1 MTLSKKFESGLGPT
15 TSSNSIGIQAEVPI
29 NISGNSSNILFSS
42 SPSPLRC
49 KDYLVQLQK
58 SLKAKEAEV
67 AETRRIAEECRA
79 NGHDTSVASSLTDL
93 TPRSGGALE
102 RSDGESITS
111 GSDSSNSN
119 GSKKLN
125 KRKSV
130 DFHVTQNEGESGKR
144 AKQVTSSSAADSVE
158 TSTGGDENDGPPG
171 GRNITFGKEQTSV
184 SMSDMTDS
192 NKSEAGDKKRKEHP
206 TSTAAE
212 EEADDAGA
220 ENNHNFDSISS
231 ISSTA
236 AVVRGL
242 GGSQNS
248 PKTRPSG
255 SRRQR
260 AQGGGSQPDDT
271 QQPGREKLLPIDEGR
286 DNANGSTPVVAAG
299 QSSSEDADRSRSAE
313 VEADEDQGDKVK
325 EVPSSPQ
332 PHPKK
337 KKRPRGSST
346 FHLDYREVF
355 LKSNVPQLVASLNG
369 RVVAWNDFLLSATG
383 LGARDAGNL
392 TVFGMVESDQLSE
405 LYAMV
410 SKALAYR
417 PAPSGG
423 GDAGGGAS
431 SSDAPA
437 DDEGDT
443 TWRSITL
450 RCAPFRYSPKSFT
463 KLAEGEKK
471 MTKPGPLYMN
481 ITLMGDEDPG
491 KRCFHCVL
499 TDSPGEGGRVGGVTP
514 GLFDLIGRVKE
525 KSR

>member
-1 MTLSKKFESGLGPT
+1 MFESGLGPT
-15 TSSNSIGIQAEVPI
+15 TSSNSIGIQAEVSI

-158 TSTGGDENDGPPG
+158 SSTSGDENDGPPG

-206 TSTAAE
+206 TTAEEAA
-212 EEADDAGA
+212 EEADDGGA

-260 AQGGGSQPDDT
+260 AQGGGSQQDAPE
-271 QQPGREKLLPIDEGR
+271 QPGREKLPPIDEGCNA
-286 DNANGSTPVVAAG
+286 NANGSTPVVAAG
-299 QSSSEDADRSRSAE
+299 QSSEEEDADRSRSAE

-423 GDAGGGAS
+423 GDASGPDAPSGGGGAE
-431 SSDAPA
+431 
-437 DDEGDT
+437 DDGDT

-471 MTKPGPLYMN
+471 MAKPGPLYMN

-499 TDSPGEGGRVGGVTP
+499 TDRPGEGGRVGGVTP

>member
-1 MTLSKKFESGLGPT
+1 MFH
-15 TSSNSIGIQAEVPI
+15 SSFL
-29 NISGNSSNILFSS
+29 ISSFPYPHL
-42 SPSPLRC
+42 PRRC
-49 KDYLVQLQK
+49 KEYLAQLQK

-111 GSDSSNSN
+111 RSDSSNSN
-119 GSKKLN
+119 GSNKVNKH

-130 DFHVTQNEGESGKR
+130 DFHVTKDGGGKR
-144 AKQVTSSSAADSVE
+144 AKQVTSSSTADSSS
-158 TSTGGDENDGPPG
+158 TSGDENDAPPD
-171 GRNITFGKEQTSV
+171 GRNITFGKEQSSI

-192 NKSEAGDKKRKEHP
+192 NKDSLEGASTGAQERKDPPAE
-206 TSTAAE
+206 STPAAE
-212 EEADDAGA
+212 GGNDSGAGA
-220 ENNHNFDSISS
+220 EDNNNSDSISS

-248 PKTRPSG
+248 PKTRSS

-260 AQGGGSQPDDT
+260 AQGGQQDDSQT
-271 QQPGREKLLPIDEGR
+271 REKLPPIDEGC
-286 DNANGSTPVVAAG
+286 NANGTPAAAG
-299 QSSSEDADRSRSAE
+299 QSSEEDKDRSRSTGADGGVDAE
-313 VEADEDQGDKVK
+313 VSA
-325 EVPSSPQ
+325 VPPPQ
-332 PHPKK
+332 SKK
-337 KKRPRGSST
+337 KKRPRSST

-369 RVVAWNDFLLSATG
+369 RVVTWNDFLLSATG
-383 LGARDAGNL
+383 LGPREVGNL
-392 TVFGMVESDQLSE
+392 TVFGMVESDQLSD

-417 PAPSGG
+417 PSADKP
-423 GDAGGGAS
+423 GDAGGGAPAS
-431 SSDAPA
+431 SGGAPPPDGGDGA
-437 DDEGDT
+437 GEGGET

-450 RCAPFRYSPKSFT
+450 RCAPFRSP
-463 KLAEGEKK
+463 ARAVPAADGEKRK
-471 MTKPGPLYMN
+471 RTAPGPLYMN

-499 TDSPGEGGRVGGVTP
+499 TDKPGEDGRVGGVTP
-514 GLFDLIGRVKE
+514 GLFDLIGRANE
-525 KSR
+525 KR